1 MTPSPSPTPHDDRP
15 VHPLERKPVHPLNRP
30 PTPDPGDDGAPGTQ
44 IAKVEF
50 AYQRPKRARVTM
62 ALIVINLAIFA
73 LTFIAPAFNRELLL
87 NAANQPIAVL
97 DAGEYWRL
105 FTAMFLHAGLA
116 HVMLNMLALY
126 SLGTVLEIRF
136 GHIRFALIY
145 LLGGLVGSVL
155 SAALN
160 APMTF
165 SVGASGAVF
174 AVFGAEAAHL
184 YTNWRVMGPG
194 ARPRLRQVILLA
206 VLNFSI
212 GFFGNLTG
220 GGLFLIDNWAHVG
233 GFVGGMVLAALIGP
247 LYRIEVDR
255 VNTRVIVHDQR
266 PLPHT
271 IPTVIT
277 FAAGVLALL
286 VVAVILR

>member
-1 MTPSPSPTPHDDRP
+1 M
-15 VHPLERKPVHPLNRP
+15 
-30 PTPDPGDDGAPGTQ
+30 
-44 IAKVEF
+44 
-50 AYQRPKRARVTM
+50 
-62 ALIVINLAIFA
+62 
-73 LTFIAPAFNRELLL
+73 
-87 NAANQPIAVL
+87 
-97 DAGEYWRL
+97 
-105 FTAMFLHAGLA
+105 
-116 HVMLNMLALY
+116 
-126 SLGTVLEIRF
+126 
-136 GHIRFALIY
+136 
-145 LLGGLVGSVL
+145 
-155 SAALN
+155 
-160 APMTF
+160 
-165 SVGASGAVF
+165 
-174 AVFGAEAAHL
+174 
-184 YTNWRVMGPG
+184 
-194 ARPRLRQVILLA
+194 
-206 VLNFSI
+206 LNFSI

>member
-30 PTPDPGDDGAPGTQ
+30 PAPDPGDDGAPGTQ

-126 SLGTVLEIRF
+126 SLGT
-136 GHIRFALIY
+136 
-145 LLGGLVGSVL
+145 
-155 SAALN
+155 
-160 APMTF
+160 
-165 SVGASGAVF
+165 
-174 AVFGAEAAHL
+174 
-184 YTNWRVMGPG
+184 
-194 ARPRLRQVILLA
+194 
-206 VLNFSI
+206 
-212 GFFGNLTG
+212 
-220 GGLFLIDNWAHVG
+220 
-233 GFVGGMVLAALIGP
+233 
-247 LYRIEVDR
+247 
-255 VNTRVIVHDQR
+255 
-266 PLPHT
+266 
-271 IPTVIT
+271 
-277 FAAGVLALL
+277 
-286 VVAVILR
+286 